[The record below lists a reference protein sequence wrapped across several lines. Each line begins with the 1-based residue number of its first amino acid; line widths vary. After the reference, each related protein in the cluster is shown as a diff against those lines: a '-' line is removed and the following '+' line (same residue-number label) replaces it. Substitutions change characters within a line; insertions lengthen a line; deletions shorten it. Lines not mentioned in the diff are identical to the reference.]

1 MSNKNDLLIPCYVY
15 LKNKEIK
22 GINDNM
28 VEIDTTIVLRL
39 VYSSDLFIQLN
50 KKLNDEMTKKGIT
63 DLFGKE
69 GCLDDKF
76 MIELV

>member
-28 VEIDTTIVLRL
+28 VEIDTTIALRL
-39 VYSSDLFIQLN
+39 VYSSDLFI
-50 KKLNDEMTKKGIT
+50 
-63 DLFGKE
+63 
-69 GCLDDKF
+69 
-76 MIELV
+76 